1 MESGKAVMEVYN
13 SPIKRIFDKFSQHKD
28 VSLVYGKPIE
38 LEDKRVLPV
47 AKVSYSVGGGGG
59 YSGESDKSPATQGEG
74 GGGCIAIKP
83 VGVYEITNERVKFKP
98 VIDFYL
104 VLILAS
110 ICTCGVI
117 LLFGKGLQNRSKRS
131 ELKSKAE

>member
-1 MESGKAVMEVYN
+1 METGKAVMEVYN
-13 SPIKRIFDKFSQHKD
+13 SPVKRIFEKFSRYKD
-28 VSLVYGKPIE
+28 VSLVYGEPIE
-38 LEDKRVLPV
+38 LEEKRVLPV

-59 YSGESDKSPATQGEG
+59 YSEKSDKSPATQGEG

-104 VLILAS
+104 VLVLAS

-117 LLFGKGLQNRSKRS
+117 LLFGKGFQNSSKRS
-131 ELKSKAE
+131 ELKSEAE

>member
-1 MESGKAVMEVYN
+1 MKSEKAVMEAYN
-13 SPIKRIFDKFSQHKD
+13 SPIKLIFDKFSQHKD

-104 VLILAS
+104 VLVLAS

-117 LLFGKGLQNRSKRS
+117 LLFVKGLQNRSKS
-131 ELKSKAE
+131 LELKSEAE